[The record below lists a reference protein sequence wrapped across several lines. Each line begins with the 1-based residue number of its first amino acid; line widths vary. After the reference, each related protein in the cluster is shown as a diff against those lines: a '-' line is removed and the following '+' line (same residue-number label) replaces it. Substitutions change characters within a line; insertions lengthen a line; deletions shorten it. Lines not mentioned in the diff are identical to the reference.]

1 MQLLAKSASAW
12 APKSPTAGRTPA
24 GSRDRPSVR
33 PSAPCVGHCTTDRR
47 LFPCTRTPPQ
57 IPGRSPSISPAQT
70 RSRGCRI
77 PNTDAVPSPPVLGC
91 DALAAT
97 ATGANSPETH
107 RRSCKAACVPA
118 AAAGSRPGAARV
130 ARVGKPTTVAEQC
143 RWPCGHPWRE
153 SIACPTPPQQSHLYI
168 PATYLRVY

>member
-1 MQLLAKSASAW
+1 MSEAKASGQSAR
-12 APKSPTAGRTPA
+12 KQRLRLGTEITHCRTAPA
-24 GSRDRPSVR
+24 GSRDRLWCAAVCTMRRPLHDGQTPLPSLHEN
-33 PSAPCVGHCTTDRR
+33 ATTN
-47 LFPCTRTPPQ
+47 
-57 IPGRSPSISPAQT
+57 PGRSPYISPAQT

-118 AAAGSRPGAARV
+118 AAAGSRPAAARV

-143 RWPCGHPWRE
+143 RWLCGQPWRE
-153 SIACPTPPQQSHLYI
+153 SIRDH
-168 PATYLRVY
+168 TYTL